1 MLESQHPGERW
12 IPMDRPEA
20 DASGEAA
27 ATAGHGQQGH
37 GLAGAP
43 VGTRDEGRDIRSR
56 DVATG
61 LGLGERLGG

>member
-1 MLESQHPGERW
+1 
-12 IPMDRPEA
+12 MDRPEA